1 MMDFE
6 KLGLAFKQLLETLEK
21 VNQLFAFV
29 DELPACDGCGRPT
42 AYKTLNSPITGMEIW
57 ICEDCWNEFM
67 NQGEMRK

>member
-1 MMDFE
+1 MTELQKFADALKEWFN
-6 KLGLAFKQLLETLEK
+6 AIQK
-21 VNQLFAFV
+21 VNELFSFI

-67 NQGEMRK
+67 NQ